1 MVRFT
6 RRASDTPAFLVVYW
20 TFLILAA
27 VALAFYAKD
36 RIELVKQR
44 KTVIQM
50 SKIEATSTNPIL
62 DIPDIIVYHN
72 SNMRLT
78 YYTQRWYNAQTF
90 QNEVNSPF
98 KNLRGKRDNNADRL
112 TPAELESIS
121 GFDSWGQG
129 DHRYIS
135 ASQNE
140 VEFLVTSKESVI
152 LRKDYKGYFGSYDDS
167 ATQYTMTSD
176 ARTTDDTSIGKK
188 FKIVPSLTKIKETE
202 ILLMTVQ
209 TAIGSFGGIMSLI
222 TSFIVF
228 FFGAGR
234 VNPFGFVQNRILGY
248 GTRERIRRIY
258 GTWKKDEESLDHIQ
272 DKHEGSPQPPLDQ
285 ELAAHRRQLNIQDRK
300 IKELET
306 LLKTFYLDMNLVD
319 TKDDVPARGSAVT
332 V

>member
-1 MVRFT
+1 
-6 RRASDTPAFLVVYW
+6 
-20 TFLILAA
+20 
-27 VALAFYAKD
+27 
-36 RIELVKQR
+36 
-44 KTVIQM
+44 M

-90 QNEVNSPF
+90 QNEGGGSTTYAWANQGFGNASDLSDLQLTFSVGNVPLNADMLIFHPLNSPF